1 MSGLTFKETM
11 SGPVA
16 LGATDPAA
24 GAADPN
30 AKNLAIHCEISID
43 DIDRFVDDR
52 EHTGSITGSVEY
64 EAFGGELPV
73 SRGIFNLFS
82 PGGSNERLMQYR
94 LAFEHDGKPYFL
106 DGAKHVQDDPGFDV
120 WKDTTT
126 LLTVLHEG
134 GDANG
139 PVAGAG
145 ILGLGVEA
153 LARMMSTM
161 RPVDGGIEPLVK
173 FGKVFLG
180 SLWESYGKDKIGGA
194 GGDH

>member
-16 LGATDPAA
+16 LGASDPEA
-24 GAADPN
+24 GAADPSA
-30 AKNLAIHCEISID
+30 AKLAVHCEIAID

-52 EHTGSITGSVEY
+52 DHTGSITGSVEY
-64 EAFGGELPV
+64 EPFGGTLPV
-73 SRGIFNLFS
+73 TSGIFNLFS
-82 PGGSNERLMQYR
+82 PGGPNERLMQYR

-106 DGAKHVQDDPGFDV
+106 DGRKHVHDDPGFDV

-126 LLTVLHEG
+126 LYTVLHEG
-134 GDANG
+134 SDDSG
-139 PVAGAG
+139 PVVGAG

-153 LARMMSTM
+153 LTRMMSTM
-161 RPVDGGIEPLVK
+161 RSTGGGLEPLVK

-180 SLWESYGKDKIGGA
+180 SLWETYGKDKIGG
-194 GGDH
+194 GS

>member
-1 MSGLTFKETM
+1 MSGLTFRETM

-16 LGATDPAA
+16 LGASEPEA
-24 GAADPN
+24 GAADPS
-30 AKNLAIHCEISID
+30 AKTLAIHCEISID
-43 DIDRFVDDR
+43 DIDRFVADR

-64 EAFGGELPV
+64 EPFGGTLPV
-73 SRGIFNLFS
+73 SRGTFNLFS
-82 PGGSNERLMQYR
+82 PGGENERLMQYR

-106 DGAKHVQDDPGFDV
+106 DGAKHVHDDPGFDV

-126 LLTVLHEG
+126 LQTVLHEG
-134 GDANG
+134 SDASG

-145 ILGLGVEA
+145 ILSLGVEA

-161 RPVDGGIEPLVK
+161 RPVDGGVEPLVK

-180 SLWESYGKDKIGGA
+180 SLWESYGKDKIGG
-194 GGDH
+194 GS

>member
-1 MSGLTFKETM
+1 MSGLTFRETM

-16 LGATDPAA
+16 LGPADPEA

-43 DIDRFVDDR
+43 DVDRFVDDR

-64 EAFGGELPV
+64 EALGGELPV
-73 SRGIFNLFS
+73 TKGIFNLFS
-82 PGGSNERLMQYR
+82 PGGPSERLMQYR

-106 DGAKHVQDDPGFDV
+106 DGAKHVHDDPGFDV

-126 LLTVLHEG
+126 LHTVLHEG
-134 GDANG
+134 SDASG
-139 PVAGAG
+139 PVVGAG
-145 ILGLGVEA
+145 ILSLGVEA

-161 RPVDGGIEPLVK
+161 RPVDGGIEPLAK

-180 SLWESYGKDKIGGA
+180 SLWEEYGKDKIGGA
-194 GGDH
+194 SGHR

>member
-16 LGATDPAA
+16 LGASDPEA
-24 GAADPN
+24 GAADPSA
-30 AKNLAIHCEISID
+30 AKLAVHCEIAID

-52 EHTGSITGSVEY
+52 DHTGSITGSVEY
-64 EAFGGELPV
+64 EPFGGTLPV
-73 SRGIFNLFS
+73 TSGIFNLFS
-82 PGGSNERLMQYR
+82 PGEPNERLMQYR

-106 DGAKHVQDDPGFDV
+106 DGRKHVHDDPGFDV

-126 LLTVLHEG
+126 LYTVLHEG
-134 GDANG
+134 SDDSG
-139 PVAGAG
+139 PVVGAG

-153 LARMMSTM
+153 LTRMMSTM
-161 RPVDGGIEPLVK
+161 RSTGGGLEPLVK

-180 SLWESYGKDKIGGA
+180 SLWETYGKDKIGG
-194 GGDH
+194 GS

>member
-16 LGATDPAA
+16 LGPSDPEA

-30 AKNLAIHCEISID
+30 AAELAVHCVIAID

-64 EAFGGELPV
+64 GPFGGTLPV
-73 SRGIFNLFS
+73 TAGIFNLFS
-82 PGGSNERLMQYR
+82 PGGPNERLMQYR

-106 DGAKHVQDDPGFDV
+106 DGRKLVHDDPGFDV

-126 LLTVLHEG
+126 LYTVLHEG
-134 GDANG
+134 SDEAG
-139 PVAGAG
+139 PIVGAG
-145 ILGLGVEA
+145 ILSLGVEA

-161 RPVDGGIEPLVK
+161 RPTDGGIEPLVK

-180 SLWESYGKDKIGGA
+180 SLWETYGKDKIGGGA
-194 GGDH
+194 

>member
-1 MSGLTFKETM
+1 MSGLTFRETM

-16 LGATDPAA
+16 LGATDPEA

-30 AKNLAIHCEISID
+30 ASTLAIHCEISID
-43 DIDRFVDDR
+43 DIDRFVADR

-64 EAFGGELPV
+64 EPFGGTLPV
-73 SRGIFNLFS
+73 TKGIFNLFS
-82 PGGSNERLMQYR
+82 PGGPNERLMQYR

-106 DGAKHVQDDPGFDV
+106 DGAKHVHDDPGFDV

-126 LLTVLHEG
+126 LRTVLHEG
-134 GDANG
+134 TDENG

-145 ILGLGVEA
+145 ILSLGVEA
-153 LARMMSTM
+153 LTRMMTTM
-161 RPVDGGIEPLVK
+161 RPTGGGIEPLVK

-180 SLWESYGKDKIGGA
+180 SLWESYGKDKVGG
-194 GGDH
+194 GS

>member
-1 MSGLTFKETM
+1 MSGLTFRETM

-16 LGATDPAA
+16 LGASEPEA

-30 AKNLAIHCEISID
+30 AKTLAIHCEISID
-43 DIDRFVDDR
+43 DIDRFVADR

-64 EAFGGELPV
+64 EPFGGTLPV
-73 SRGIFNLFS
+73 SRGTFNLFS
-82 PGGSNERLMQYR
+82 PGGENERLMQYR

-106 DGAKHVQDDPGFDV
+106 DGAKRVHDDPGFDV

-126 LLTVLHEG
+126 LQTVLHEG
-134 GDANG
+134 SDASG

-145 ILGLGVEA
+145 ILSLGVEA

-161 RPVDGGIEPLVK
+161 RPVDGGVEPLVK

-180 SLWESYGKDKIGGA
+180 SLWESYGKDKIGG
-194 GGDH
+194 GS

>member
-1 MSGLTFKETM
+1 VSGLTFKETM

-16 LGATDPAA
+16 LGATDPEDGATDANAA
-24 GAADPN
+24 T
-30 AKNLAIHCEISID
+30 LAIHCEISID
-43 DIDRFVDDR
+43 DIDRFVADR

-64 EAFGGELPV
+64 EPFGGTLPV
-73 SRGIFNLFS
+73 TKGTFNLFS
-82 PGGSNERLMQYR
+82 PGGANERLMQYR
-94 LAFEHDGKPYFL
+94 LAFERDGQRYFL
-106 DGAKHVQDDPGFDV
+106 DGAKHVHDDPGLDV

-134 GDANG
+134 SDASG

-145 ILGLGVEA
+145 ILSLGVEA
-153 LARMMSTM
+153 LTRMMSTM
-161 RPVDGGIEPLVK
+161 RPHGGGVEPLVK

-194 GGDH
+194 SGNH

>member
-1 MSGLTFKETM
+1 MSGLTFRETM

-16 LGATDPAA
+16 LGAADPEA
-24 GAADPN
+24 GAADPS

-43 DIDRFVDDR
+43 DIDRFVADR

-64 EAFGGELPV
+64 EAFGGEQPV
-73 SRGIFNLFS
+73 TRGIFNLFS
-82 PGGSNERLMQYR
+82 PGGPNERLMQYR

-106 DGAKHVQDDPGFDV
+106 DGAKHVHDDPGFDV

-126 LLTVLHEG
+126 LHTVLHEG
-134 GDANG
+134 SDASG

-145 ILGLGVEA
+145 ILSLGVEA

-180 SLWESYGKDKIGGA
+180 SLWEGYGKDKIGGA
-194 GGDH
+194 HGDH